1 MSYRALDWVLA
12 LECAPATKMV
22 LVVLARHADREGK
35 CWPNVNTIARMSGAS
50 SRTVRRALKTL
61 QADGL
66 ITTEA
71 RYESHGRQTSNCYR
85 LALER
90 DPDKLTPLTVG
101 RVTECQGEGD
111 TGDTLGG
118 DIAMS
123 PLEQPKEVKK
133 EVRSSPVDNFEHE
146 HESIEDMVGSLP
158 DAVMQGEKALIARM
172 LHQVDLGYA
181 GLLIDELIRCFG
193 VRANKQ
199 SPSELV
205 SSSRT

>member
-1 MSYRALDWVLA
+1 M
-12 LECAPATKMV
+12 
-22 LVVLARHADREGK
+22 
-35 CWPNVNTIARMSGAS
+35 
-50 SRTVRRALKTL
+50 
-61 QADGL
+61 
-66 ITTEA
+66 
-71 RYESHGRQTSNCYR
+71 
-85 LALER
+85 
-90 DPDKLTPLTVG
+90 
-101 RVTECQGEGD
+101 
-111 TGDTLGG
+111 
-118 DIAMS
+118 
-123 PLEQPKEVKK
+123 
-133 EVRSSPVDNFEHE
+133 DNFEHE